1 MPCYWWK
8 SKPFTATY
16 LFSWGDVEMHAP
28 LGSTSVTNCHTG
40 LFLTVAAWQGLM
52 YCTSSYQNPKSWWFI
67 LGVLVS
73 SKCHK
78 PECGFHK
85 ISRRNSIIIAHLIKT
100 YKKLPQRL
108 EAKSLRLRVSLMM
121 PMHVQHLASEV
132 ASKSVEEMRR
142 VVRYPDS
149 ILTEILSLA
158 DSNIM
163 P

>member
-1 MPCYWWK
+1 
-8 SKPFTATY
+8 
-16 LFSWGDVEMHAP
+16 
-28 LGSTSVTNCHTG
+28 
-40 LFLTVAAWQGLM
+40 
-52 YCTSSYQNPKSWWFI
+52 
-67 LGVLVS
+67 
-73 SKCHK
+73 
-78 PECGFHK
+78 
-85 ISRRNSIIIAHLIKT
+85 
-100 YKKLPQRL
+100 
-108 EAKSLRLRVSLMM
+108 MM